1 MTNEFSEA
9 LKKNYEFLPDF
20 EKFTQQHNL
29 VFI

>member
-1 MTNEFSEA
+1 MNFLKLS
-9 LKKNYEFLPDF
+9 KKNYEFLPDF